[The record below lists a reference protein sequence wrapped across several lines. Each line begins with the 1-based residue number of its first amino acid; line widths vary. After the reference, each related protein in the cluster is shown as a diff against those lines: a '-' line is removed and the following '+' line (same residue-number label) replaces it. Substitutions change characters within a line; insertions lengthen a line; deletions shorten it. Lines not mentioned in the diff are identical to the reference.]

1 MSWKKLPFIL
11 RYVPDRRKTK
21 TMCNRAILENGGTLG
36 SIPSQ
41 YKTQKMCNKTVD
53 NHAHAL
59 ELVSD
64 RYKTQ

>member
-1 MSWKKLPFIL
+1 
-11 RYVPDRRKTK
+11 
-21 TMCNRAILENGGTLG
+21 MCNRAILKNGGTLG
-36 SIPSQ
+36 SIPTQ

-59 ELVSD
+59 ELVSE

>member
-1 MSWKKLPFIL
+1 
-11 RYVPDRRKTK
+11 
-21 TMCNRAILENGGTLG
+21 MCNRAILENGGTLG